1 MAVPSAP
8 EIIGRYQITSKLGE
22 GAMGVVYKALD
33 PVIGRMVAIKTV
45 RRDTAMTG
53 EQYEDF
59 TRRFIQEARI
69 AGTLAHPN
77 IVTIYD
83 VGQWENAPFI
93 AMEYLEGH
101 SLMELLAA
109 SSAFT
114 PSRMVNLLAQMA
126 RGLDFAHE
134 HKVVHRD
141 IKPGNIMVL
150 PGDRVKLMDF
160 GIAKIPGLDTTQTGV
175 FLGSPSY
182 TAPEQIVGN
191 TVDHR
196 ADIFSLGIVAFEL
209 LTGALPFPGETIT
222 SILYS
227 IVHKPPD
234 FPDHRPRI
242 ETLDNRWQAVF
253 NIVLDKNP
261 DRRFQRAE
269 AFLDA
274 LGESVLSRRPDA
286 AHLPAAATTEIPL
299 PPAPAAPLSDTVL
312 ADSGQHRQPLSRP
325 DDTFRGVEEVPDSAG
340 AMDLRYRPMVPG
352 EASGEHRNAD
362 ETKPRKRRISFFRVT
377 LTLLALLIILLAGT
391 AAALQFGLGR
401 PEALG
406 LLEVCTASA
415 TGENAV
421 TSLLAD
427 WLEDP
432 ERRPR
437 SQLVRLVSD
446 PPGATISFGTKETG
460 QVTPAELTLPFA
472 PAGRN
477 LVTLALAGYLPGHAQ
492 FAIGE
497 APPAEISLA
506 LEPDL
511 DELEVVST
519 PPGATVSLDGTAV
532 EGKTPLKLRLDR
544 EVLKEIRMELQGYS
558 SARIA
563 AQDLPTDGSPLQ
575 VTLAR
580 VPGPGMLVIRSP
592 FPVTAS
598 AGGTTLSLR
607 NSGPGIYQATLTA
620 GRQSVT
626 IRNREYFHYE
636 KQTFDISEG
645 GTTEHRILSPGWADV
660 TALPGNCK
668 IHIDGAYVD
677 FVPIIGLPL
686 AAGSHRARFTWPA
699 GGATRESRFT
709 VTSGQTVKVFLSRD

>member
-22 GAMGVVYKALD
+22 GAMGVVFKALD
-33 PVIGRMVAIKTV
+33 PIIGRMVAIKTV
-45 RRDTAMTG
+45 RKDSAMTG

-69 AGTLAHPN
+69 AGTLAHQN

-83 VGQWENAPFI
+83 VGQWENAPFL

-101 SLMELLAA
+101 SLMDLLAA
-109 SSAFT
+109 RSAFS
-114 PSRMVNLLAQMA
+114 PSRMVHLLAQMA
-126 RGLDFAHE
+126 RGLDYAHE
-134 HKVVHRD
+134 RKVVHRD
-141 IKPGNIMVL
+141 IKPGNIMIL

-160 GIAKIPGLDTTQTGV
+160 GIAKIPGLDTTQTGI

-182 TAPEQIVGN
+182 TAPEQIVGSS
-191 TVDHR
+191 VDHR
-196 ADIFSLGIVAFEL
+196 ADIFSLGIVAFEM
-209 LTGALPFPGETIT
+209 LTGALPFPGDTIT

-242 ETLDNRWQAVF
+242 DTLDNRWQAVF

-274 LGESVLSRRPDA
+274 LGESILGRRPDT
-286 AHLPAAATTEIPL
+286 AHPPATATTEISL
-299 PPAPAAPLSDTVL
+299 PSAPSALLVDTVRD
-312 ADSGQHRQPLSRP
+312 DSGQHRKPVIP
-325 DDTFRGVEEVPDSAG
+325 PEDTFRGLEEVPDSAG
-340 AMDLRYRPMVPG
+340 AMDLLYRPMVPG
-352 EASGEHRNAD
+352 EASGEHQAGA
-362 ETKPRKRRISFFRVT
+362 EAGRRQRRVSYLRVT
-377 LTLLALLIILLAGT
+377 LTLLALLALLLAGT
-391 AAALQFGLGR
+391 AAALQFGFGR
-401 PEALG
+401 PQALC
-406 LLEVCTASA
+406 LLEACSA
-415 TGENAV
+415 AEAGENAV
-421 TSLLAD
+421 TPLLAD
-427 WLEDP
+427 WLGDP
-432 ERRPR
+432 LRRP
-437 SQLVRLVSD
+437 SSHLVRLVSE
-446 PPGATISFGTKETG
+446 PPGAAIHFDTEETG
-460 QVTPAELTLPFA
+460 QMTPAKMILPFA
-472 PAGRN
+472 PDGRN
-477 LVTLALAGYLPGHAQ
+477 LLTLTLEGYLPAHVQ

-497 APPAEISLA
+497 APPGEITLA
-506 LEPDL
+506 LEPDR

-519 PPGATVSLDGTAV
+519 PPGATVSVDGTAV

-544 EVLKEIRMELQGYS
+544 DTLKEFLVELQGFGS
-558 SARIA
+558 TRVA
-563 AQDLPTDGSPLQ
+563 AADLPADGSPLR

-580 VPGPGMLVIRSP
+580 APGPGTLVIRSP

-598 AGGTTLSLR
+598 AGGNTLPLR
-607 NSGPGIYQATLTA
+607 NSGPGVYQVTLTA

-636 KQTFDISEG
+636 KRTFEISEG
-645 GTTEHRILSPGWADV
+645 GTAEYRIASPGWADV

-699 GGATRESRFT
+699 SGTTRESRFT